1 MSKVSV
7 EVIKLKIFTKL
18 IHSFYTISLI
28 SFTAFFIFIFYL
40 GAPTLTK
47 GQYLKVYDKS
57 HNLIYQS
64 HHQSDDVLLEDIAPY
79 FVDSIIAIEDKRF
92 YNHFGI
98 DIKSI
103 IRAITNNITNSS
115 TQGASTI
122 TQQYARLLYLNNE
135 KTITRKL
142 KEAILAL
149 RIEAFYDKDTILQ
162 GYLNTVYFGHGI
174 YGIKD
179 AALYYFN
186 KKPAELDY
194 NESSMLAGV
203 INAPS
208 HYSPFIDIEAAKKR
222 QRVVLKRLVDQNII
236 SREIADDI
244 SHTPLNLNKT
254 KTKLINNTP
263 YFKDHVIKELKALG
277 FDEEKYLSQGLNI
290 ETTLDSNIQITLNN
304 IVDENMKDKEELEVA
319 GLILDS
325 KTGGVLAMV
334 GGKNYET
341 SQFNRATSASR
352 QVAST
357 IKPLL
362 YYTAI
367 ENGFTPTTKFKSE
380 KTSFMLENGESYS
393 PSNFNDLYAN
403 EDIILAKA
411 IALSDNIYAV
421 KTHLFLGEQALVN
434 KLNLFGYKNIT
445 PHPSLA
451 LGTLNTNIYDFS
463 NIYTTLA
470 NSGVYNP
477 THSITRITTKNNVV
491 LYKHINKDE
500 QLLDKNTTH
509 ILNQLLT
516 SPFQEAFVSHASP
529 TMQGYKTN
537 ATFAT
542 KTGTSPYDSLCV
554 GYNPNYTIL
563 SWVGYD
569 DNRELT
575 SSTDKRVPKI
585 IFQKMA
591 NYLQEED
598 IWYDSSSLSRIPI
611 NPHTGEYSESGIIY
625 WFK

>member
-1 MSKVSV
+1 M
-7 EVIKLKIFTKL
+7 KIFTKL
-18 IHSFYTISLI
+18 IHSFYVISLLG
-28 SFTAFFIFIFYL
+28 FTVFFIFIFYL

-47 GQYLKVYDKS
+47 GQYLKIYDQS
-57 HNLIYQS
+57 QNLIYQS
-64 HHQSDDVLLEDIAPY
+64 HHQSDDVLLEDISP
-79 FVDSIIAIEDKRF
+79 FFIDSIIAVEDKRF
-92 YNHFGI
+92 YNHFGL

-103 IRAITNNITNSS
+103 IRAISNNITQSS

-135 KTITRKL
+135 KTITRKI

-149 RIEAFYDKDTILQ
+149 RIESFYDKKTILQ

-186 KKPAELDY
+186 KEPSQLDN
-194 NESSMLAGV
+194 NEASMLAGV
-203 INAPS
+203 INAPG
-208 HYSPFIDIEAAKKR
+208 HYSPFIDIKVAKKR
-222 QRVVLKRLVDQNII
+222 QKVVLKRLVDQNRLSLQEAKSI
-236 SREIADDI
+236 SD
-244 SHTPLNLNKT
+244 TPLNLNKT
-254 KTKLINNTP
+254 KTKLINNNP
-263 YFKDHVIKELKALG
+263 YFKDHIINELKALG

-290 ETTLDSNIQITLNN
+290 ETTLNSSIQTTLNKL
-304 IVDENMKDKEELEVA
+304 VEDNMEDKEELEISS
-319 GLILDS
+319 LIVDT

-334 GGKNYET
+334 GGKSYES

-362 YYTAI
+362 YYIAI
-367 ENGFTPTTKFKSE
+367 ENGFTPSTKFKSE
-380 KTSFMLENGESYS
+380 VTSFQLENGETYS

-434 KLNLFGYKNIT
+434 KLNLFGYKNVA

-470 NSGVYNP
+470 NSGIYNS
-477 THSITRITTKNNVV
+477 THAITRISTKDNVV
-491 LYKHINKDE
+491 LYTHINKDK

-509 ILNQLLT
+509 ILSQLLT
-516 SPFQEAFVSHASP
+516 SPFKEAFVSHASP
-529 TMQGYKTN
+529 TMQGYQTN
-537 ATFAT
+537 ATFAA
-542 KTGTSPYDSLCV
+542 KTGTSPYDSLCI

-585 IFQKMA
+585 IFQNMA
-591 NYLQEED
+591 NYLQIDD
-598 IWYDSSSLSRIPI
+598 IWYDSSSLNRIPI
-611 NPHTGEYSESGIIY
+611 NVHTGEYSDSGLIY